1 MKDEVLPKTEAMR
14 WILQAESDLG
24 VARLALREGFYS
36 ISCFFSQQSGEKAFK
51 SIGYFRGDRRVFGNS
66 LQKIL
71 DNLTETYPDL
81 SNLRDSA
88 CRLDQYYLSTRYPDA
103 LP

>member
-1 MKDEVLPKTEAMR
+1 M
-14 WILQAESDLG
+14 
-24 VARLALREGFYS
+24 
-36 ISCFFSQQSGEKAFK
+36 
-51 SIGYFRGDRRVFGNS
+51 FGNS

-71 DNLTETYPDL
+71 DRLTETYPDL

-103 LP
+103 LPEGIPYEAYTEGQAMEAVSMASEIVTSARAFLE